1 MNYVKNLGGMNK
13 SVMNMGKVIVSSGKR
28 KTAIARATIKEGKGR
43 IRINGVPL
51 EVLPNELKRIKISEI
66 FIIAGEE
73 VRESIDIRVNV
84 RGGGFMG
91 QAEAIRTAIARGLI
105 EYFDDLTM
113 KEKFIVYDKT
123 IVSGDPRRTE
133 PKHFGGRSSR
143 SRFQKSYR

>member
-1 MNYVKNLGGMNK
+1 
-13 SVMNMGKVIVSSGKR
+13 MNMGKVIVSSGKR

>member
-1 MNYVKNLGGMNK
+1 
-13 SVMNMGKVIVSSGKR
+13 MGKVIVSSGKR

-51 EVLPNELKRIKISEI
+51 EVLSNELSRVKISEL

-73 VRESIDIRVNV
+73 IREKVDIKVNV

-91 QAEAIRTAIARGLI
+91 QAEAVRTAIARGLV
-105 EYFDDLTM
+105 EYYDDLTM
-113 KEKFIVYDKT
+113 KEKFITYDRT

>member
-1 MNYVKNLGGMNK
+1 
-13 SVMNMGKVIVSSGKR
+13 MGKVIVSSGKR

-73 VRESIDIRVNV
+73 VRESIDIKVNV

-105 EYFDDLTM
+105 EYYDDLTM
-113 KEKFIVYDKT
+113 KEKFTVYDKT

>member
-1 MNYVKNLGGMNK
+1 MA
-13 SVMNMGKVIVSSGKR
+13 KVIVSSGKR
-28 KTAIARATIKEGKGR
+28 KTAIARATIKQGKGR
-43 IRINGVPL
+43 IRVNGVPL
-51 EVLPNELKRIKISEI
+51 EVMPNELSRIKISEV

-84 RGGGFMG
+84 RGGGYMG

-105 EYFDDLTM
+105 EYFDDMTM
-113 KEKFIVYDKT
+113 KEKFTVYDKT

>member
-1 MNYVKNLGGMNK
+1 
-13 SVMNMGKVIVSSGKR
+13 MGKVIVSSGKR
-28 KTAIARATIKEGKGR
+28 KTAIARATLKKGKGR

-51 EVLPNELKRIKISEI
+51 EILSNELSRVKINEVFILAGADRREALDIK
-66 FIIAGEE
+66 
-73 VRESIDIRVNV
+73 VKVK
-84 RGGGFMG
+84 GGGFMG

-105 EYFDDLTM
+105 EYFEDTSL
-113 KEKFIVYDKT
+113 KEKFVVYDKT

>member
-1 MNYVKNLGGMNK
+1 
-13 SVMNMGKVIVSSGKR
+13 MGKVIVSSGKR

-51 EVLPNELKRIKISEI
+51 EILSNELSRVKINEVFILAGADRREALDIK
-66 FIIAGEE
+66 
-73 VRESIDIRVNV
+73 VKV

-105 EYFDDLTM
+105 EYFEDTSL
-113 KEKFIVYDKT
+113 KEKFVVYDKT
-123 IVSGDPRRTE
+123 MVSGDPRRTE

>member
-1 MNYVKNLGGMNK
+1 MNYAKNLVGKNRKVKIMA
-13 SVMNMGKVIVSSGKR
+13 KVIVSSGKR
-28 KTAIARATIKEGKGR
+28 KTAIARATLKKGKGR

-51 EVLPNELKRIKISEI
+51 EVLPNELSRVKVDEI
-66 FIIAGEE
+66 FIIAGEDK
-73 VRESIDIRVNV
+73 REKIDIKVNV

-105 EYFDDLTM
+105 EYYDDLSL
-113 KEKFIVYDKT
+113 KEKFVVYDKT

>member
-1 MNYVKNLGGMNK
+1 
-13 SVMNMGKVIVSSGKR
+13 MGKVIVSSGKR
-28 KTAIARATIKEGKGR
+28 KTAIARATLKEGKGR

-51 EVLPNELKRIKISEI
+51 EILSNELSRVKINEI
-66 FIIAGEE
+66 FILAGADR
-73 VRESIDIRVNV
+73 REALDIKVKV
-84 RGGGFMG
+84 KGGGFMG

-105 EYFDDLTM
+105 EYFEDTSL
-113 KEKFIVYDKT
+113 KEKFVLYDKT

>member
-1 MNYVKNLGGMNK
+1 MQRIWMGRTLGDEMA
-13 SVMNMGKVIVSSGKR
+13 KVIVSSGKR
-28 KTAIARATIKEGKGR
+28 KTAIARATIKQGKGR
-43 IRINGVPL
+43 IRVNGVPL
-51 EVLPNELKRIKISEI
+51 EVLPNELSRIKISEV
-66 FIIAGEE
+66 FIIVGEE

-84 RGGGFMG
+84 RGGGYMG

-105 EYFDDLTM
+105 EYFDDMTM
-113 KEKFIVYDKT
+113 KEKFTVYDKT

>member
-1 MNYVKNLGGMNK
+1 MA
-13 SVMNMGKVIVSSGKR
+13 KVIVSSGKR
-28 KTAIARATIKEGKGR
+28 KTAIARATIKQGKGR
-43 IRINGVPL
+43 IRVNGVPL
-51 EVLPNELKRIKISEI
+51 EVLPNELSRVKISEV

-84 RGGGFMG
+84 RGGGYMG

-105 EYFDDLTM
+105 EYFDDMTM

>member
-1 MNYVKNLGGMNK
+1 
-13 SVMNMGKVIVSSGKR
+13 MNMGKVIVSSGKR

-43 IRINGVPL
+43 IRVNGVPL

-73 VRESIDIRVNV
+73 VRESIDIKVNV

>member
-1 MNYVKNLGGMNK
+1 
-13 SVMNMGKVIVSSGKR
+13 MGKVIVSSGKR

-51 EVLPNELKRIKISEI
+51 ETLSNELSRVKINEVFILAGSDKRGALDIK
-66 FIIAGEE
+66 
-73 VRESIDIRVNV
+73 VKVK
-84 RGGGFMG
+84 GGGFMG

-105 EYFDDLTM
+105 EYFEDTSL
-113 KEKFIVYDKT
+113 KEKFVIYDKT
-123 IVSGDPRRTE
+123 MVSGDPRRTE

>member
-1 MNYVKNLGGMNK
+1 MNK

>member
-1 MNYVKNLGGMNK
+1 
-13 SVMNMGKVIVSSGKR
+13 MGKVIVSSGKR

-51 EVLPNELKRIKISEI
+51 EVLPNELSKIKISEI

-105 EYFDDLTM
+105 EYYDDLTM
-113 KEKFIVYDKT
+113 KEKFTVYDKT

>member
-1 MNYVKNLGGMNK
+1 
-13 SVMNMGKVIVSSGKR
+13 MNMGKVIVSSGKR

-105 EYFDDLTM
+105 EYYDDLTM
-113 KEKFIVYDKT
+113 KEKFTVYDKT